1 MPSNAHAEAFAA
13 FVQARSASLLRTA
26 YLLTGDHHRAEDLV
40 QTALFKAAR
49 VWGRIDEHPE
59 AYVRRIIYNENVS
72 WWRRKRHRETELTD
86 SPERPAA
93 AGVDPDVR
101 LSLMAALGR
110 LTNRQRTI
118 IVLRYYEDLTEA
130 QTAAQ
135 LGISVGAVKSQ
146 HRQALGR
153 LRAVAPDLEELLS
166 VGGDTS

>member
-1 MPSNAHAEAFAA
+1 MAGNEQADAFAA
-13 FVQARSASLLRTA
+13 FVHARSASLLRTA

-49 VWGRIDEHPE
+49 VWGRIGEHPE
-59 AYVRRIIYNENVS
+59 AYVRRILYNENVS
-72 WWRRKRHRETELTD
+72 WWRRKRHHETELAD
-86 SPERPAA
+86 SVAQPVAD
-93 AGVDPDVR
+93 GVDPDVR
-101 LSLMAALGR
+101 LSLLSALGR

-146 HRQALGR
+146 HRQALKR
-153 LRAVAPDLEELLS
+153 LRTVAPDLEELLA
-166 VGGDTS
+166 VGGDA